1 MYHVEKIN
9 IKPKH
14 KLFEFC
20 DTVTNV
26 SKNMYNV
33 ANFYIRNAMTGLSKE
48 TNQRTSNETE
58 VLRIVQDG
66 INAHNEKALKKQTDQ
81 KKAVLFEMPTKE
93 HWFLN
98 YYVLD
103 AVFKESDNVDYR
115 SHHAHI
121 TQNSIKE
128 CVRAWKSYFELKKM
142 FFSDSGSLTGGP
154 KIPNYIKSD
163 HKTVTLSNIACKIQN
178 GLLRFPKCKEKLD
191 VSIMPHFGDKLI
203 EVRIVPY
210 CGIYQI
216 QIVTDDG
223 VKNINDSLCN
233 NVKDIPAEAGV
244 AMLDHGIRNFATIAD
259 NKGNAPIIVKG
270 EVLVSANQWY
280 NKQMSRLRSI
290 QMQGHDP
297 KVYHPPVTEQMNA
310 LLRKRDAFLTD
321 TFYKIAHFV
330 FRTMTERNL
339 SYLIVGKN
347 TGWKQEVNIGHKN
360 NQEFVNLPHA
370 QFISILH
377 SVSRHYPIKV
387 FEQDE
392 SYTSKASFLDN
403 DTMPETFKDAEIGE
417 FSGKRLNRGLYRSG
431 NGTLIN
437 ADVNGAM
444 NIGRKANERIF
455 EAIKDFSY
463 LTESISICR
472 FTDLNPS
479 SIKNKSLA

>member
-1 MYHVEKIN
+1 
-9 IKPKH
+9 
-14 KLFEFC
+14 
-20 DTVTNV
+20 
-26 SKNMYNV
+26 
-33 ANFYIRNAMTGLSKE
+33 MTGLSKE
-48 TNQRTSNETE
+48 AAKRTTNEAE

-81 KKAVLFEMPTKE
+81 KKVVLFEMPTKE

-103 AVFKESDNVDYR
+103 AVFKESANVDYR

-128 CVRAWKSYFELKKM
+128 CVQAWKSYFELKKM
-142 FFSDSGSLTGGP
+142 FFSDLGSLTGGP

-203 EVRIVPY
+203 EVRVVPY

-216 QIVTDDG
+216 HIVTDDG
-223 VKNINDSLCN
+223 VKNYNDSLCN

-244 AMLDHGIRNFATIAD
+244 AMLDPGVRNFATITD
-259 NKGNAPIIVKG
+259 NKGNDPIIVKG
-270 EVLVSANQWY
+270 GVLVSANQLY
-280 NKQMSRLRSI
+280 NKQMSKLRSI

-297 KVYHPPVTEQMNA
+297 KVYHPPVTNQMEA
-310 LLRKRDAFLTD
+310 LLRKRDALLTD
-321 TFYKIAHFV
+321 TFYKIAHYI
-330 FRTMTERNL
+330 FRTMAERKL

-347 TGWKQEVNIGHKN
+347 NGWKQKVNIGHKN
-360 NQEFVNLPHA
+360 NQEFVNIPHSR
-370 QFISILH
+370 FISILH
-377 SVSRHYPIKV
+377 TVSRNYPVKV
-387 FEQDE
+387 FELDE

-403 DTMPETFKDAEIGE
+403 DTMPKTFNESEVFK
-417 FSGKRLNRGLYRSG
+417 FSGKRIKRGLYKSG

-444 NIGRKANERIF
+444 NIGRKANKRIF
-455 EAIKDFSY
+455 DTIQDFSY
-463 LTESISICR
+463 LTKSISICR
-472 FTDLNPS
+472 FSDLNPS
-479 SIKNKSLA
+479 AANN

>member
-1 MYHVEKIN
+1 VYHVEKIN
-9 IKPKH
+9 INPENA
-14 KLFEFC
+14 LFEFC
-20 DTVTNV
+20 DTITNV

-33 ANFYIRNAMTGLSKE
+33 ANFYIRNTMTGLSKE
-48 TNQRTSNETE
+48 AANRTTNEAE

-81 KKAVLFEMPTKE
+81 TKAVLFEMPTKE

-128 CVRAWKSYFELKKM
+128 CVQAWKSYFELKKM

-203 EVRIVPY
+203 EVRVVPY

-244 AMLDHGIRNFATIAD
+244 AMLDPGVRNFATIAD

-270 EVLVSANQWY
+270 EVLVSANQLY

-297 KVYHPPVTEQMNA
+297 KVYHPPITNQMEA

-321 TFYKIAHFV
+321 TFYKIAHYI
-330 FRTMTERNL
+330 FRTMRERNL

-347 TGWKQEVNIGHKN
+347 NGWKQKVNIGHKN
-360 NQEFVNLPHA
+360 NQEFVNIPH
-370 QFISILH
+370 
-377 SVSRHYPIKV
+377 
-387 FEQDE
+387 
-392 SYTSKASFLDN
+392 
-403 DTMPETFKDAEIGE
+403 
-417 FSGKRLNRGLYRSG
+417 
-431 NGTLIN
+431 
-437 ADVNGAM
+437 
-444 NIGRKANERIF
+444 
-455 EAIKDFSY
+455 
-463 LTESISICR
+463 
-472 FTDLNPS
+472 
-479 SIKNKSLA
+479 